1 MCINQFFISA
11 GGAYNPD
18 RCEGLEVVNPKLFF
32 PYAWLEAADICV
44 ARKTVGE
51 WEQFLENSI
60 SVDTFSSSM
69 KNSQKILKPQY
80 YGLKKPMYSYIA
92 PKYCPT
98 SYFSAKVF

>member
-1 MCINQFFISA
+1 MNKLFISA

-32 PYAWLEAADICV
+32 PYAWLEAAEICV

-51 WEQFLENSI
+51 WEQFLGNSI

-80 YGLKKPMYSYIA
+80 YGLKKPLYSYIA
-92 PKYCPT
+92 PKYCPM